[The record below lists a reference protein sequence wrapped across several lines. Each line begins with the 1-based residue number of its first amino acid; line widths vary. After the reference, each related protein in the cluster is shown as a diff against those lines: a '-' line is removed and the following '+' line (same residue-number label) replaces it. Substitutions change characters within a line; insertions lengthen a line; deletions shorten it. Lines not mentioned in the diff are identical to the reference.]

1 VLDIGN
7 KSSQR
12 LVMYLL
18 GELSAEERQDIE
30 EQYFQNDKLFQEL
43 LSIESD
49 LIDDYL
55 NDDLSVEER
64 RKFESQVLS
73 TAQGRRKVESS
84 RARLNAISEVA
95 PKVVQ
100 RRITEEQDSWWQFL
114 WHPVQTRAWRFATVI
129 LLFAGGTGWLAVEN
143 IRLRSQLGVARTTTQ
158 QDEQEL
164 QRLKDQV
171 AAAQHQRQQDE
182 TVLRSNIEKLKEE
195 LQRAQTERENAMEVA
210 RQKESQL
217 KENLRQSQPST
228 ALATYIFPFNPVRG
242 TSEQTAP
249 LTINK
254 GQKTVSFQI
263 DLGPTSIPA
272 FHVSLQTVE
281 GSEVWG
287 SIKKARRTRAGSSI
301 TIRLP
306 ATVFASQHYILE
318 LTPSPPN
325 GQTDNFAAYSFQV
338 VKND

>member
-1 VLDIGN
+1 MGN
-7 KSSQR
+7 KGSQR

-30 EQYFQNDKLFQEL
+30 QEYFQNDKLFQEL
-43 LSIESD
+43 LAIESD

-55 NDDLSVEER
+55 NDELSVEER

-73 TAQGRRKVESS
+73 TRQGRRKVESS
-84 RARLNAISEVA
+84 RARLRAISEVA
-95 PKVVQ
+95 PKVLQ
-100 RRITEEQDSWWQFL
+100 RGTTEQPDSWWQFL
-114 WHPVQTRAWRFATVI
+114 WHPVQTRVWRFATVI
-129 LLFAGGTGWLAVEN
+129 LLFASGTGWLAVEN

-182 TVLRSNIEKLKEE
+182 TSLRSSIEKLNED
-195 LQRAQTERENAMEVA
+195 LQRARAERENAMEVA

-217 KENLRQSQPST
+217 RQNLRQSQPST
-228 ALATYIFPFNPVRG
+228 AIATYIFPFNPVRG

-249 LTINK
+249 LTIRK
-254 GQKTVSFQI
+254 GQKTVSLQI

-287 SIKKARRTRAGSSI
+287 SIKKPRRTGPGSSI
-301 TIRLP
+301 IVRLP
-306 ATVFASQHYILE
+306 ATVFASQHYILA
-318 LTPSPPN
+318 LTPSPAT
-325 GQTDNFAAYSFQV
+325 GQTDNFAAYSFRV

>member
-1 VLDIGN
+1 MLDIRN
-7 KSSQR
+7 KSDQR

-30 EQYFQNDKLFQEL
+30 QEYFQDDKLFHKL
-43 LSIESD
+43 LAIESD

-55 NDDLSVEER
+55 NDELSVEER
-64 RKFESQVLS
+64 RRFESQVLS
-73 TAQGRRKVESS
+73 TPHGRRKVESTS
-84 RARLNAISEVA
+84 AFLSGISKPT
-95 PKVVQ
+95 PKIVQ
-100 RRITEEQDSWWQFL
+100 RGTTEDRHSWWQFL
-114 WHPVQTRAWRFATVI
+114 WHPAKPSAWRFATVI
-129 LLFAGGTGWLAVEN
+129 LLFIGGAGWLAVEN
-143 IRLRSQLGVARTTTQ
+143 IRLRSQLGIARTYSQ

-164 QRLKDQV
+164 QRLKDEV

-182 TVLRSNIEKLKEE
+182 TVLRTSIEKLKED
-195 LQRAQTERENAMEVA
+195 LQRAQTDR
-210 RQKESQL
+210 ESQPG
-217 KENLRQSQPST
+217 ENRRQSEPST
-228 ALATYIFPFNPVRG
+228 AIATYILPFNPVRG
-242 TSEQTAP
+242 TRDQTAP
-249 LTINK
+249 LTISK

-281 GSEVWG
+281 GSEVWK
-287 SIKKARRTRAGSSI
+287 SIKKARRTRTGSSI

-306 ATVFASQHYILE
+306 ATVFSSQHYILA

-325 GQTDNFAAYSFQV
+325 GQTDNFAEYSFRV